1 MAHKFL
7 SKVAIFATGVVTGLL
22 VKDLIEISLEKKQ
35 FDEDEEV
42 KSSSEEW
49 FLVSCTECYTVL

>member
-42 KSSSEEW
+42 KSSSEE
-49 FLVSCTECYTVL
+49 